1 MPAWRIPWQ
10 TLNHWLK
17 MNVFEMPG
25 MKACFGYF
33 PLSVMTVFLVLT
45 ACDNRVEEKPL
56 PDAGRLQEAFAT
68 SNSQLIEAEEE
79 AINDFVNRYGWEMQE
94 TGSGLRYRIT
104 SSGEGSRASNGQT
117 AVVDYTIYLLT
128 GDPVYSS
135 DNEGEPLMFTIGQG
149 GVVSGLEEAILL
161 LREGDQAIFI
171 MPSHLAHGL
180 PGDGKSIPRR
190 ATIIYEVELLELI

>member
-1 MPAWRIPWQ
+1 
-10 TLNHWLK
+10 
-17 MNVFEMPG
+17 MPG
-25 MKACFGYF
+25 VKACFRSFY
-33 PLSVMTVFLVLT
+33 LALLVVFLILP
-45 ACDNRVEEKPL
+45 ACEDSKEKDPL
-56 PDAGRLQEAFAT
+56 PDPGRLQEAFAT
-68 SNSQLIEAEEE
+68 SNQRLIETEEE